1 MGVLIVEIETA
12 IKDLEISAKQW
23 DFAKEDPHGAETQRL
38 AYFVIKH
45 LRDQDPKDPRW
56 AKHGRK
62 QGCRVRPYSKTG
74 ANCKCPL
81 WMSVLGHVQNVLKN
95 GPRPDE
101 GDESEEP
108 EQRGHKQRASQTESD
123 EEGPK
128 TTKIDS
134 SSVKKF
140 KRPRQKNA
148 PPSQN
153 KRAHKQQRKL
163 DEKQALQVQFS
174 DQQVLK
180 DSGNK
185 APNLQLLASGGK
197 QMTFGKNQMNDRD
210 YSEVCEGNFVL

>member
-1 MGVLIVEIETA
+1 
-12 IKDLEISAKQW
+12 
-23 DFAKEDPHGAETQRL
+23 
-38 AYFVIKH
+38 
-45 LRDQDPKDPRW
+45 
-56 AKHGRK
+56 
-62 QGCRVRPYSKTG
+62 
-74 ANCKCPL
+74 
-81 WMSVLGHVQNVLKN
+81 MSVLGHVQNVLKN

-108 EQRGHKQRASQTESD
+108 EQRASQTESD

-134 SSVKKF
+134 SSAKKF

-174 DQQVLK
+174 DQ
-180 DSGNK
+180 
-185 APNLQLLASGGK
+185 
-197 QMTFGKNQMNDRD
+197 
-210 YSEVCEGNFVL
+210 

>member
-1 MGVLIVEIETA
+1 
-12 IKDLEISAKQW
+12 
-23 DFAKEDPHGAETQRL
+23 
-38 AYFVIKH
+38 
-45 LRDQDPKDPRW
+45 
-56 AKHGRK
+56 
-62 QGCRVRPYSKTG
+62 
-74 ANCKCPL
+74 
-81 WMSVLGHVQNVLKN
+81 MSVLGHVQNVLKN

-174 DQQVLK
+174 DQ
-180 DSGNK
+180 
-185 APNLQLLASGGK
+185 
-197 QMTFGKNQMNDRD
+197 
-210 YSEVCEGNFVL
+210 